1 MATVNEVVAWAK
13 GLADQGQGVDF
24 DGVYGK
30 QCVDLPNW
38 ILGKFF
44 SKSIWGNAIDL
55 LTSAKQVGYQVIY
68 DAPGVNPKMGDL
80 FVVKSYGHPY
90 GHTGL
95 VIADSD
101 GYTIKTIEQN
111 VDGYRD
117 DNRDGINDQFQF
129 GGPARYVTRKF
140 DQADGKVIG
149 WIRPPYGSSTIPQN
163 VPAGLKKIKDEKGI
177 MTVKVAAVNVRD
189 TASLKGKVVAKYLY
203 DQSFAYDSVYE
214 GDGYIWV
221 SYIGKTSGQRR
232 FVACGIA
239 KNGVNIAPFGT
250 FK

>member
-1 MATVNEVVAWAK
+1 MATKDEVVNWAK
-13 GLADQGQGVDF
+13 ALANAGKGVDF
-24 DGVYGK
+24 DGAYGT

-44 SKSIWGNAIDL
+44 GKSIWGNAIDL
-55 LTSAKQVGYQVIY
+55 LTSAKQAGYTVIN
-68 DAPGVNPKMGDL
+68 DAPNVNPKAGDI
-80 FVVKSYGHPY
+80 FVMQTYGHIY

-111 VDGYRD
+111 VDG
-117 DNRDGINDQFQF
+117 NANALSV

-140 DQADGKVIG
+140 NQWDGKIIG
-149 WIRPPYGSSTIPQN
+149 WIRPPYSDTPVQAVGN
-163 VPAGLKKIKDEKGI
+163 APAGKLKDESGTF
-177 MTVKVAAVNVRD
+177 TVNVALLNVRD
-189 TASLKGKVVAKYLY
+189 KPSKTGKAVAQYGKGMTIN
-203 DQSFAYDSVYE
+203 YDSVYV

-221 SYIGKTSGQRR
+221 SYLSRTRARR
-232 FVACGIA
+232 YIACGVA
-239 KNGVNIAPFGT
+239 RGNSNIAPYGT

>member
-149 WIRPPYGSSTIPQN
+149 WIRPPYGSLTIPQN
-163 VPAGLKKIKDEKGI
+163 TPVGLKKIKDEKGV

-189 TASLKGKVVAKYLY
+189 TAS
-203 DQSFAYDSVYE
+203 
-214 GDGYIWV
+214 
-221 SYIGKTSGQRR
+221 
-232 FVACGIA
+232 
-239 KNGVNIAPFGT
+239 
-250 FK
+250 